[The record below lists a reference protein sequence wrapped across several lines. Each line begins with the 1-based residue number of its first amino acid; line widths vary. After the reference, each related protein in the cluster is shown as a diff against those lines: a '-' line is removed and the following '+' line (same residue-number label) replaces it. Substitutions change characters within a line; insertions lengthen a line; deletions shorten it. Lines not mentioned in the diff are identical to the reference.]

1 VFKTQLSI
9 EKRLPL
15 FICILLLIVIV
26 TFSAVAYI
34 GFRNASIE
42 IGSERLT
49 TLVDKLSLLF
59 KESLSKSALPTEAV
73 AKQDSIKHYLA
84 TPTNA
89 SRFEALEAMQKLF
102 KKDTLCKAIQ
112 LLNAQQKDVLN
123 TGKNYLAANADV
135 NAAGQFPA
143 VAAKIG
149 NIITVKGAMYYP
161 VIAPIADNNKI
172 MGYLIN
178 WRLLKATQ
186 KSLDQFSQIL
196 GSNGKLY
203 FGNDDGRF
211 WTNLVKPV
219 EKPPVPLSS
228 LHTVAQYSR
237 QNGDLL
243 IGSMRKIPNTSWVVL
258 VELSSSFFLKTAYLF
273 LRWVTIIGILLIIG
287 GSVGGWMMSRNIT
300 RPLKELSKAAS
311 AIAEGDYYSLVHLN
325 RQDELGTLAESFN
338 IMAVRVHDAQ
348 LQLEQKVEE
357 RTQELQTAI
366 VNIQNQKENEKKKD
380 EFISIASHELK
391 TPLTTIK
398 AFFQLAKREI
408 HPDFK
413 SYNFISKAAGQ
424 LNRMENLIEDLLD
437 VSKINSGKMQYNLED
452 FDFHTAL
459 TEAIEGVQ
467 EISPNHKLILE
478 QSASVTFHG
487 DRHRM
492 EQVIINLLSNAVKYS
507 PGADKVLIKSELHDD
522 QLVVTVGDF
531 GIGIEKEH
539 LNKLFERYYRIEH
552 QHRFNGLGLG
562 LFISFEIIKRH
573 NGSIQVQ
580 SEPGKGSA
588 FIIKLPVRVQRAVPL
603 RVDAPLAPQ
612 PAL

>member
-1 VFKTQLSI
+1 
-9 EKRLPL
+9 
-15 FICILLLIVIV
+15 
-26 TFSAVAYI
+26 
-34 GFRNASIE
+34 
-42 IGSERLT
+42 
-49 TLVDKLSLLF
+49 
-59 KESLSKSALPTEAV
+59 
-73 AKQDSIKHYLA
+73 
-84 TPTNA
+84 
-89 SRFEALEAMQKLF
+89 
-102 KKDTLCKAIQ
+102 
-112 LLNAQQKDVLN
+112 
-123 TGKNYLAANADV
+123 
-135 NAAGQFPA
+135 
-143 VAAKIG
+143 
-149 NIITVKGAMYYP
+149 
-161 VIAPIADNNKI
+161 
-172 MGYLIN
+172 
-178 WRLLKATQ
+178 
-186 KSLDQFSQIL
+186 
-196 GSNGKLY
+196 
-203 FGNDDGRF
+203 
-211 WTNLVKPV
+211 
-219 EKPPVPLSS
+219 
-228 LHTVAQYSR
+228 
-237 QNGDLL
+237 
-243 IGSMRKIPNTSWVVL
+243 
-258 VELSSSFFLKTAYLF
+258 
-273 LRWVTIIGILLIIG
+273 
-287 GSVGGWMMSRNIT
+287 MMSRNIT